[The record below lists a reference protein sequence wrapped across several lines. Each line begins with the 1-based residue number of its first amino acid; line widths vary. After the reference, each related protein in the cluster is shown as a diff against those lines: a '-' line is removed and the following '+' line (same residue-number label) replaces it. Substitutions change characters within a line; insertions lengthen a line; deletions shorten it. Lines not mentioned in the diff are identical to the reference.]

1 MLSASNVIQYNGY
14 YGCPYCTY
22 KGMHK
27 FTKPPVPPSEP
38 HNLRSQSDINQWAH
52 ETFILGKPVFGVKGL
67 SLLYRF
73 LSIHH
78 IPVDYMHAILE
89 GVVKA
94 FSCSWLNPTYSDL
107 RCYLG
112 KVAKDIDNH

>member
-1 MLSASNVIQYNGY
+1 MLSNTMDIMAAHIALIKVCISSPSHLYL
-14 YGCPYCTY
+14 
-22 KGMHK
+22 
-27 FTKPPVPPSEP
+27 PSEP
-38 HNLRSQSDINQWAH
+38 HNLRFQSDINHWAH
-52 ETFILGKPVFGVKGL
+52 EAFILGKTVFGVKGL

-78 IPVDYMHAILE
+78 IPVDYMLAILE
-89 GVVKA
+89 GVVKV
-94 FSCSWLNPTYSDL
+94 FSCTWLNPTYSDL